1 MKNILF
7 LSMIFIIISNNLFA
21 QSISTNA
28 QVYSFEINDVFHYK
42 EEMSSPDS
50 GYLMETIIE
59 IDDKYYSANHDT
71 VYYVRSIIKR
81 GQGSN
86 MPTTYEYFKD
96 TISYTDLDSL
106 VYDGIIDSVYY
117 DSVNYNNH
125 KLCRSA
131 SSYYNIYGDSIGK
144 VYDLIYYDASTN
156 TTDVRYLVYYNKS
169 GESWGTMLPISII
182 DIEPLAYEISV
193 YPIPAS
199 NTLNV
204 SFGDIDS
211 KLENISILS
220 SIGALLQNM
229 PITNSK
235 NMYSIDISNLTPG
248 IYFIQF
254 KIGDDLI
261 NRKFIKN

>member
-1 MKNILF
+1 
-7 LSMIFIIISNNLFA
+7 MIFAIISNNLFA

-42 EEMSSPDS
+42 EDMSSPNS

-59 IDDKYYSANHDT
+59 IDDKYYSTNHDT
-71 VYYVRSIIKR
+71 VYYVRSVVKR
-81 GQGSN
+81 SEGSEW
-86 MPTTYEYFKD
+86 PITYEYYKD

-117 DSVNYNNH
+117 DSVNYNKH
-125 KLCRSA
+125 KLCRTA

-144 VYDLIYYDASTN
+144 VFDLIYYDASTM
-156 TTDVRYLVYYNKS
+156 TEDVRYLVYYNKS
-169 GESWGTMLPISII
+169 GESWGTMLSISII
-182 DIEPLAYEISV
+182 DIEPVDYEISV
-193 YPIPAS
+193 YPIPA
-199 NTLNV
+199 NDILNI
-204 SFGDIDS
+204 SFGNIDS

-220 SIGALLQNM
+220 SIGVLLQNM

-235 NMYSIDISNLTPG
+235 NMYSIDISNLNPG